1 MQLYI
6 YATLATNPIAAPV
19 YIDSDR
25 DDDDD
30 DYGDEEEEDEEEAD
44 EDDNAEQEEGEDGAC
59 VWALQKTGFGAQ
71 HTERE
76 RERERERQTDRQ
88 TDTNKQTD
96 RQTERRTDRDRRPNS
111 SCFDYD
117 AWPHPGLPRSRE
129 DGRSGRA
136 PSWAPGSGGR
146 ASPAP
151 APPPE
156 ERARKDRGAQ
166 EPLQK
171 TPWASSGSSAG
182 WPSSCFSSSSLNIQ
196 RMASPA
202 A

>member
-76 RERERERQTDRQ
+76 RERERERDRQTDRQ
-88 TDTNKQTD
+88 TQTN
-96 RQTERRTDRDRRPNS
+96 RRTDRRR
-111 SCFDYD
+111 DGQTETD
-117 AWPHPGLPRSRE
+117 ARTPVASITMPGPIQACLGQEKMAGRVGRLRGLQVQEVGLRRLRLLHLKKGPGKTAEPRSRSKKPL
-129 DGRSGRA
+129 GPRRGPRR
-136 PSWAPGSGGR
+136 GGR
-146 ASPAP
+146 PAAS
-151 APPPE
+151 APP
-156 ERARKDRGAQ
+156 R
-166 EPLQK
+166 
-171 TPWASSGSSAG
+171 
-182 WPSSCFSSSSLNIQ
+182 
-196 RMASPA
+196 
-202 A
+202 